1 MSAGDALYGLAL
13 EQFVAERDALAKQL
27 RAEGDRAAADEVRAL
42 RKPTRAAW
50 AVNVAVR
57 AHPEEAGALAEAAR
71 GLADAQRE
79 LLAGGDAS
87 VLREAGER
95 ARRAVD
101 ALAARAGAAGGSGA
115 AAEKIRA
122 TLHAATVDPDVL
134 AEVVAGR
141 LVAEREA
148 SGFGGLVAAGPAA
161 TGGGRPRAGA
171 QRAPAAKRGGRA
183 SGPADADPAPA
194 RSGAAREARG
204 AERRE
209 REKREAAAQ
218 AARDAERRRAK
229 LRRAKE
235 AEAEAEGEV
244 TAARRALEQV
254 ESALAE
260 RRALV
265 REAEARLRD
274 AQRRRRRAEG

>member
-1 MSAGDALYGLAL
+1 VPAGDALYGLAL
-13 EQFVAERDALAKQL
+13 EQFISERDALAKRL
-27 RAEGDRAAADEVRAL
+27 RAEGDRAGAEEVRAL

-50 AVNVAVR
+50 AVNLAVR
-57 AHPEEAGALAEAAR
+57 EHPEEAGALAEAAR

-101 ALAARAGAAGGSGA
+101 ALVAAAGPAGAAT
-115 AAEKIRA
+115 AEKVRA
-122 TLHAATVDPDVL
+122 TLHAATVDPEVL
-134 AEVVAGR
+134 ADVVAGR

-148 SGFGGLVAAGPAA
+148 SGFGGLVAAAP
-161 TGGGRPRAGA
+161 GGKGGAGA
-171 QRAPAAKRGGRA
+171 KRAPAAERA
-183 SGPADADPAPA
+183 RRSSEPADPPPVA
-194 RSGAAREARG
+194 RAGAAREARE
-204 AERRE
+204 AEQRRRRE
-209 REKREAAAQ
+209 REAAQ
-218 AARDAERRRAK
+218 AARDAERRREK
-229 LRRAKE
+229 LRRARE
-235 AEAEAEGEV
+235 AEAAAEGEV

-260 RRALV
+260 RRAQV

-274 AQRRRRRAEG
+274 AQRHRRRVEG